1 MTDIL
6 CSGDDRYKR
15 RCLYCKLYA
24 PFGIIANMTN
34 KFFFLR
40 LLVCQF
46 RVIFLPCQGY
56 FSTFQQ
62 LNCEYDSTEK

>member
-1 MTDIL
+1 MTSIL
-6 CSGDDRYKR
+6 NTTYKQDKSFS
-15 RCLYCKLYA
+15 LYRWLYA
-24 PFGIIANMTN
+24 PFRKIANMTN

-46 RVIFLPCQGY
+46 RVIFLPRQGY